1 MKPMLPPVGAGAP
14 LHRGR
19 GLRQFVRR
27 DALRAA

>member
-1 MKPMLPPVGAGAP
+1 MTPMLAPVGACAP

-19 GLRQFVRR
+19 GLPEFVRR